1 MLYQR
6 KSFSVA
12 SRNLS
17 SAMCDE
23 KGHSGTDSRG
33 NCYACGA
40 KIAAGPTSA
49 VRSAPARELQDP
61 GEDIPIKADGSTDPF
76 ARVLDE
82 RVIVDLSGGPLGTVT
97 RGLGELTQLSGSC
110 VYSIN
115 EHATTLYYRRTG
127 PTTFEFDG
135 FARTP

>member
-17 SAMCDE
+17 SAMCNE

-33 NCYACGA
+33 NCYACGE
-40 KIAAGPTSA
+40 KIAAGSTSA
-49 VRSAPARELQDP
+49 VPPVRELADP
-61 GEDIPIKADGSTDPF
+61 GEDIPIEADGSTDPF

-82 RVIVDLSGGPLGTVT
+82 RVIVDLAGGPLGNVT
-97 RGLGELTQLSGSC
+97 RGLGELARLSGSC
-110 VYSIN
+110 IYSIN

-135 FARTP
+135 FAHP